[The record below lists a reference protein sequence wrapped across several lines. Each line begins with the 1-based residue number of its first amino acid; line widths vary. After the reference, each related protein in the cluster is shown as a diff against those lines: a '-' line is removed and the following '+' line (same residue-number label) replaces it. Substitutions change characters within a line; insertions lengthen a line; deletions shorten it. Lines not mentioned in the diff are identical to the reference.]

1 MYRTLERRHPCQS
14 RDPVTLSVKPGVVR
28 YFSTFLSF
36 LVVLFAT
43 CFFSFSGVAAAVE
56 GSMQIKVYNYTSSTL
71 TALQVFR
78 GIDFLRSTTPPNS
91 LPPGCS
97 PSAGSLQSCQY
108 QDATVLRS
116 HWIASLRD
124 VVVPTQTAPTVPNP
138 PGGLPIGPIQFND
151 VALSKNTIPPQLF
164 YVPLSDGNGSSSGAT
179 SRVSRFSTQPLQNL
193 QGVSSAYSTTDG
205 NNPYATFLFQFSSP
219 GSTCGDQCVCKLTL
233 VQSGSNFSFQENGG
247 LSGCVAISQYR
258 VITLVKDI
266 QVSAGP
272 AIVITLVFG
281 CSYSGNNDCNLMAL
295 HDSVNWKLGG
305 SNVQSGNSIRVAPP
319 D

>member
-1 MYRTLERRHPCQS
+1 MYRTLEQRRPRES
-14 RDPVTLSVKPGVVR
+14 RAPGALR

-43 CFFSFSGVAAAVE
+43 CFFSFSGVAAPVE
-56 GSMQIKVYNYTSSTL
+56 GTMQIKVYNYTSSTL
-71 TALQVFR
+71 TSLQVFR
-78 GIDFLRSTTPPNS
+78 GIDFLRSVNPAGCTTI
-91 LPPGCS
+91 
-97 PSAGSLQSCQY
+97 ADTLQPCQY

-124 VVVPTQTAPTVPNP
+124 VLVPPPTVV
-138 PGGLPIGPIQFND
+138 GGLPIGPIQFND
-151 VALSKNTIPPQLF
+151 VALNKNTIPPQLF
-164 YVPLSDGNGSSSGAT
+164 YVPLRNGNGSSSGAT
-179 SRVSRFSTQPLQNL
+179 SRVSSFSTQPVQVT
-193 QGVSSAYSTTDG
+193 GSSSAYSTTDG

-247 LSGCVAISQYR
+247 LSGCMAISQYR

-272 AIVITLVFG
+272 AIAITLVFG

-295 HDSVNWKLGG
+295 HDSVDWKVGG
-305 SNVQSGNSIRVAPP
+305 SVQPGNRIRVAPP